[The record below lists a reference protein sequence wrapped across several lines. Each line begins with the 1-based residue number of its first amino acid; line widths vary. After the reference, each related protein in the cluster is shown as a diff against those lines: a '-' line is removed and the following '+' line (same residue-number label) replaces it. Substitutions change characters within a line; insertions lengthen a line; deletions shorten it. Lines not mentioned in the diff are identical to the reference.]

1 MCGISAIFL
10 HQADPSPQAGDE
22 IQRIIGV
29 MVRRGPDGEGT
40 WQSACGRL
48 LLGHRRLAII
58 DTGATGHQPM
68 ECDDLVIAYNGEIYN
83 YRKLRQ
89 ELTEAGHAFHTGSDT
104 EVILV
109 GYRHWG
115 EAILPRLRGMF
126 AFALWDSRRQGL
138 LLARDPYGIK
148 PLYVA
153 DQGGVL
159 RAASQVRALVAG
171 GGLRLTPSP
180 AGHAGFFLWGH
191 VPEPFTLYREI
202 RSLAPGGAMWTE
214 TGGRRREWR
223 FADAID
229 AFRLQKSASGDEGA
243 ADSTH
248 ALREALR
255 DSVRHHL
262 VADVPVGLFL
272 SSGIDSTALAVLA
285 AEADTAPLRTI
296 TLAFREYRGTPSD
309 EAPGAETVARLL
321 GTEHTTVE
329 LGRADFE
336 DHRERLLAAMD
347 QPTVDGVNVYFVSL
361 AAARAGLKVA
371 LSGLGGDE
379 LFGGYST
386 FRRVPRLVRWGR
398 WAPSGPGLGRSIRQ
412 ALAGAPGQR
421 RLHPKWAALLEF
433 GDSVPRAYLLSRCL
447 FLPWEIPGL
456 LEPEFA
462 AAGLA
467 ELETEA
473 QLAATLDGIGDPFR
487 QVAALESRWYMR
499 NQLLRD
505 ADWAGM
511 AHSLEIRVPLVDL
524 WLARKVMTQRPPNRY
539 LRKPEMIRA
548 LPRPLPLEITRR
560 PKTGF
565 QVPVRQWLMPG
576 GKSAPEPSLRAWAR
590 DLYAFFGSD

>member
-1 MCGISAIFL
+1 MA
-10 HQADPSPQAGDE
+10 
-22 IQRIIGV
+22 
-29 MVRRGPDGEGT
+29 RRGPDGEGT

-68 ECDDLVIAYNGEIYN
+68 ERGDLVIAYNGEIYN
-83 YRKLRQ
+83 YQELRQ
-89 ELTEAGHAFHTGSDT
+89 ELTAAGHAFHTGSDT

-115 EAILPRLRGMF
+115 EAMLPRLRGMF

-202 RSLAPGGAMWTE
+202 RSLAPGAAMWIE

-229 AFRLQKSASGDEGA
+229 AFRLQKSASGDGA
-243 ADSTH
+243 ADDSTH

-309 EAPGAETVARLL
+309 EAPGAEAVARLL
-321 GTEHTTVE
+321 GTAHTTVE
-329 LGRADFE
+329 LGRNDFE

-398 WAPSGPGLGRSIRQ
+398 IAPAGQGLGRRIRQ
-412 ALAGAPGQR
+412 TLAGAPGLR
-421 RLHPKWAALLEF
+421 RLHPKWTALLEY

-447 FLPWEIPGL
+447 FMPWEISDL
-456 LEPEFA
+456 LDPDFA
-462 AAGLA
+462 AAGLE
-467 ELETEA
+467 ELDTEA
-473 QLAATLDGIGDPFR
+473 QLVATVNGIGDSFR
-487 QVAALESRWYMR
+487 QVAALESHWYMR

-539 LRKPEMIRA
+539 LRKPDMIRA
-548 LPRPLPLEITRR
+548 LPHPLPLEITRR

-565 QVPVRQWLMPG
+565 QVPVRQWLFRGEM
-576 GKSAPEPSLRAWAR
+576 SDREPSLRSWAR
-590 DLYAFFGSD
+590 YLYKHF